1 MLADGLLME
10 RRRTYKIIFMLQVI
24 GTARSKDTQKAI
36 RYLKE
41 RSLPFQF
48 VDLGSRTLSE
58 KEWKS
63 LLASVS
69 DASLLVDTASAYY
82 RKNGYEWRE
91 YNPVEEL
98 IMHPELLKQPVLRN
112 GGKVVCGWDS
122 KAPEVPL

>member
-58 KEWKS
+58 KEWKRGAGT
-63 LLASVS
+63 LRV
-69 DASLLVDTASAYY
+69 TSA
-82 RKNGYEWRE
+82 
-91 YNPVEEL
+91 
-98 IMHPELLKQPVLRN
+98 ELLPRP
-112 GGKVVCGWDS
+112 S
-122 KAPEVPL
+122 A